1 MIRPPRRS
9 ALWLL
14 WHNEA
19 CDETSGSVVTRS
31 LLHVLGHTS
40 VPWPAAV
47 RCRRAQRSHLRGRT
61 GALAEAFRAEKAQLA
76 LGSASMQ
83 SRKLPLSPPP
93 PGPGALLIIASR
105 EPAEALAGAGGP
117 AASLPL
123 LSGEP
128 PEAVVGSLVRG
139 SLDPGHKHS
148 LPACH
153 LSCPA
158 LGPWVAR
165 SGTERGG
172 WLTSTGDSC
181 ILPRAPQ
188 APRSADSR
196 GPGGRPIAPRPPLL
210 LSAPGLQPTF
220 LLRPDSELRA

>member
-1 MIRPPRRS
+1 
-9 ALWLL
+9 
-14 WHNEA
+14 
-19 CDETSGSVVTRS
+19 
-31 LLHVLGHTS
+31 
-40 VPWPAAV
+40 
-47 RCRRAQRSHLRGRT
+47 
-61 GALAEAFRAEKAQLA
+61 
-76 LGSASMQ
+76 MQ

-158 LGPWVAR
+158 LGPWVP
-165 SGTERGG
+165 GRGQREEAG
-172 WLTSTGDSC
+172 
-181 ILPRAPQ
+181 
-188 APRSADSR
+188 
-196 GPGGRPIAPRPPLL
+196 
-210 LSAPGLQPTF
+210 
-220 LLRPDSELRA
+220 